1 MRKYINFTHHIDR
14 KPYLNIGV
22 TSYKIMLDAA
32 DMKIIEL
39 LQEDSSQTYAELA
52 KKLGMKESTVR
63 KRILALRDK
72 GVIKRFTVILD
83 PSKMGFQIVAIVG
96 VDVDPSKFLTAARE
110 LARIP
115 ETRYVATSTGDHMIM
130 AEIWA
135 RDGQELS
142 RIISEKVGAIDGVLR
157 VCPSIIFERIKG

>member
-72 GVIKRFTVILD
+72 GVIKRFTVIL
-83 PSKMGFQIVAIVG
+83 
-96 VDVDPSKFLTAARE
+96 
-110 LARIP
+110 
-115 ETRYVATSTGDHMIM
+115 
-130 AEIWA
+130 
-135 RDGQELS
+135 
-142 RIISEKVGAIDGVLR
+142 
-157 VCPSIIFERIKG
+157 